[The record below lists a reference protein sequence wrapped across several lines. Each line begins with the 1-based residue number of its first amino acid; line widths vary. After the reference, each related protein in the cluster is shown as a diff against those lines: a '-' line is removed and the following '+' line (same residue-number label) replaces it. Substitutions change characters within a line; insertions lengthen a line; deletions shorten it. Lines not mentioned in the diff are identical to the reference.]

1 MKWRFDARTGTMVP
15 NEDKEIYFAK
25 SMSGGLRI
33 DDHKNNVKYII
44 ERDGRIT
51 FIQKSSMKVKYDQMD
66 ARIIANRVL
75 RMFGASHE
83 YTDYKLFM
91 RGI

>member
-1 MKWRFDARTGTMVP
+1 MC
-15 NEDKEIYFAK
+15 I
-25 SMSGGLRI
+25 
-33 DDHKNNVKYII
+33 
-44 ERDGRIT
+44 IT
-51 FIQKSSMKVKYDQMD
+51 FIQKSSMKVRYDQRD